1 MVESPAGPLEAV
13 GWGLAHRAADLA
25 MGRTLDVAYRLE
37 RNVFR
42 GTERLQLAILDFR
55 PAA

>member
-1 MVESPAGPLEAV
+1 MGAGI
-13 GWGLAHRAADLA
+13 DLA
-25 MGRTLDVAYRLE
+25 YKLE

-42 GTERLQLAILDFR
+42 GTERLQLAIVDFR